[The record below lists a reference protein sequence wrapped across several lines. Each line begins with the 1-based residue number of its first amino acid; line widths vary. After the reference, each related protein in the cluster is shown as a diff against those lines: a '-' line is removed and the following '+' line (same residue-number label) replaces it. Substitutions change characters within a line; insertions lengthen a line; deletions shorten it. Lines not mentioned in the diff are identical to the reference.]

1 MSYDIGGGAP
11 PQTPVH
17 ADKIIQLIAESSRR
31 KDFRYRTLFGKDS
44 LPFVTYQIERLT
56 PLMDMVRPA
65 RRKTLENIY
74 EMLTMVLLSTTSI
87 DGKMMNLLTE
97 TKIRQTMVESNEKR
111 KGGGLEAM
119 FGGGKK

>member
-1 MSYDIGGGAP
+1 MSYDIGANPAP
-11 PQTPVH
+11 TPVH

-31 KDFRYRTLFGKDS
+31 KDFRYRTLFGNNS

-56 PLMDMVRPA
+56 PLMALVSPA
-65 RRKTLENIY
+65 RRKTLENVY

-97 TKIRQTMVESNEKR
+97 TKIRQTMVESNEKK
-111 KGGGLEAM
+111 KGGGLDAM
-119 FGGGKK
+119 FGCGKK

>member
-1 MSYDIGGGAP
+1 LSYDYGSTP
-11 PQTPVH
+11 TPTPVH

-31 KDFRYRTLFGKDS
+31 KDFRYRTLFGNNS

-56 PLMDMVRPA
+56 PLMALVSPA
-65 RRKTLENIY
+65 RRRTLENVY

-97 TKIRQTMVESNEKR
+97 TKIRQTMVESSDKR
-111 KGGGLEAM
+111 KGGGGLDAL